1 MQLNMLIAY
10 SLFYFMC
17 TNTLLLQIFQ
27 IMYTKAFFE
36 HLKITSIL
44 SVKNHI
50 LVKIQLKTYFC
61 SLSVN
66 AK

>member
-1 MQLNMLIAY
+1 
-10 SLFYFMC
+10 MC